1 MNLFEPW
8 ILLRLLAAL
17 TATALFFRALLPA
30 TKVLRH
36 YDVRSATEGQLALE
50 RQLLLSTTLV
60 RVALGLQV
68 LGLLVAVLAAGELA
82 PQIRG
87 AMCGYGVF
95 ASNAWGFPSLLVSL
109 GLALA
114 AGVTT
119 QLLSFDATQKRTQFV
134 RTISWLIVA
143 LAPLSLL
150 DFVLSVQFARKLD
163 LTVIASCCSVELDT
177 GAAADA
183 ETATG
188 IAASHN
194 LTSFL
199 PPTLMALAMILG
211 ILAWRRPGRRN
222 ATAAAVVSLLA
233 LPVSLGYAVL
243 EVAPHVFETPT
254 HVCPFCLLK
263 RDVYGIGYPL
273 FVSMYCA
280 FVWSMGAWLSTLLA
294 ARGDTPK
301 AAMGLSA
308 KLFRGESIA
317 WAVALLTSLWPTVRY
332 AWITGGLSLWH

>member
-8 ILLRLLAAL
+8 LLLRLVAAV
-17 TATALFFRALLPA
+17 TTTALFFRALVPA
-30 TKVLRH
+30 VKVLRH
-36 YDVRSATEGQLALE
+36 YNLHAATEGQLALE
-50 RQLLLSTTLV
+50 RQLLLSTTLL
-60 RVALGLQV
+60 RVGLGLQV
-68 LGLLVAVLAAGELA
+68 LGLLVAVLSAEQMA

-109 GLALA
+109 GLAIL

-134 RTISWLIVA
+134 RAISWLMVL

-150 DFVLSVQFARKLD
+150 DVGLAVQFARKLD
-163 LTVIASCCSVELDT
+163 LTVIASCCSVELDA
-177 GAAADA
+177 G
-183 ETATG
+183 TASATESLG
-188 IAASHN
+188 IGGSHGFV
-194 LTSFL
+194 TFL
-199 PPTLMALAMILG
+199 PPLLMALAMILG
-211 ILAWRRPGRRN
+211 LIAWRRPGKRN
-222 ATAAAVVSLLA
+222 ATAAALVSLFA

-263 RDVYGIGYPL
+263 ADVYGIGYPL
-273 FVSMYCA
+273 FGSMYCA
-280 FVWSMGAWLSTLLA
+280 FVWSMGAWLSTVLA

-301 AAMGLSA
+301 AAMGLA
-308 KLFRGESIA
+308 ARLFRGESIA
-317 WAVALLTSLWPTVRY
+317 WGIARLTSLWPQVRY
-332 AWITGGLSLWH
+332 AWVTGGLSLWH